1 MESSL
6 ENVFSVPIKF
16 GLGNTL
22 VAQRAAKSIYKNLL
36 RSQVQK
42 HFKLEI
48 EVTKSDELDLWCIEA
63 IVRNE
68 DGSLHGRVS
77 GATHDLS
84 QFPTPT
90 FTTQLK
96 MLAG

>member
-1 MESSL
+1 MERSL
-6 ENVFSVPIKF
+6 KDIFDVPIKF

-22 VAQRAAKSIYKNLL
+22 VAQRTAESIYKNLL
-36 RSQVQK
+36 RLQVQK

-48 EVTKSDELDLWCIEA
+48 QVTTNVELDLWIIEA

-77 GATHDLS
+77 GVTHDLS

-90 FTTQLK
+90 FTTQVM